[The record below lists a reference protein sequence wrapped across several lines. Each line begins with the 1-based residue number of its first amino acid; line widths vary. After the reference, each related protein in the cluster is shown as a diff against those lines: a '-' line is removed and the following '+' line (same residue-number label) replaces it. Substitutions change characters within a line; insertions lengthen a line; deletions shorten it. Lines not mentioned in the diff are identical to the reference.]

1 MNDLARWPTSEVVAW
16 LQAQNFCPETVEAFQ
31 QHNITGETLPLLT
44 DELLAELRPDV
55 SERIRLKL
63 AINKLVQQQ
72 GYIDSHSYDVLVAL
86 VSEVL
91 RKPGSTPLAQSPT
104 TPVVAH
110 STVTGGA
117 STATAGASTS
127 TVTGGANTSKRSS
140 LKPISEPLKQLRAST
155 EDPTSKVLQAAMK
168 RHRLVDADWHNFAL
182 VICYGDKERILEND
196 EKPVQI
202 FKELKENGK
211 HPAIMLRQKSFT
223 VDVSS
228 TPGGKL

>member
-1 MNDLARWPTSEVVAW
+1 MNDLARWTTSEVVSW
-16 LQAQNFCPETVEAFQ
+16 LQAQNFSPETVEAFQ
-31 QHNITGETLPLLT
+31 QHQITGETLPLLT

-72 GYIDSHSYDVLVAL
+72 GYIDPHSYDVLVAL

-91 RKPGSTPLAQSPT
+91 RKPGSTPVAQSPT
-104 TPVVAH
+104 TPVA
-110 STVTGGA
+110 A
-117 STATAGASTS
+117 YSTAMAGASTVMAGAS
-127 TVTGGANTSKRSS
+127 ATGTHTTASTSKRAS

-168 RHRLVDADWHNFAL
+168 RHRLVDADWRNFAL